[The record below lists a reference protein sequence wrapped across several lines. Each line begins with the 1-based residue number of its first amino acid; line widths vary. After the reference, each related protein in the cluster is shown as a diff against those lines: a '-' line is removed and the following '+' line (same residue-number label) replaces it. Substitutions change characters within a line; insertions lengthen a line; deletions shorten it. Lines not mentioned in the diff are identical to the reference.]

1 LAPCVFDRS
10 RVEFDDLQ
18 TGCFQSRDQGAVI
31 VTCGLDAD
39 PDTRAS
45 RSCRARVIAA
55 DNTAKPTL
63 SRIRTAII
71 GELVLVR
78 MLVATGLRLGR

>member
-1 LAPCVFDRS
+1 LS
-10 RVEFDDLQ
+10 
-18 TGCFQSRDQGAVI
+18 
-31 VTCGLDAD
+31 AD
-39 PDTRAS
+39 H
-45 RSCRARVIAA
+45 
-55 DNTAKPTL
+55 TL

>member
-1 LAPCVFDRS
+1 
-10 RVEFDDLQ
+10 
-18 TGCFQSRDQGAVI
+18 
-31 VTCGLDAD
+31 
-39 PDTRAS
+39 
-45 RSCRARVIAA
+45 VIAA

-78 MLVATGLRLGR
+78 MLVATRLRIGR